1 MNEYYERAKKGWM
14 SGDIDLMLGAFAD
27 DFVYDDAI
35 DGRITKAQFADYYR
49 ELPDGE
55 LVVSDEVEQEAKGET
70 TTWFWWAWKRP
81 GETESAQEGA
91 GLARADANGL
101 RSERIAYYKGSGFS
115 A

>member
-35 DGRITKAQFADYYR
+35 DGRITRAQFADYYR
-49 ELPDGE
+49 GLPDGE

-70 TTWFWWAWKRP
+70 TIWFWWAWKRP
-81 GETESAQEGA
+81 GGTEWTQEGA

-101 RSERIAYYKGSGFS
+101 RSERIAYYTR
-115 A
+115 